1 MFFVVIQSA
10 VESFSIFIIAEKRIK
25 KTDAL
30 GWPSDELNATGL
42 EKNGVSLNKTLV
54 SYGKDYIKKLISI
67 LLPTMRTT
75 CLSCIEQTSLRQTLG
90 LFLTATSLCIRES

>member
-54 SYGKDYIKKLISI
+54 SYGKDYIKKK
-67 LLPTMRTT
+67 LLT
-75 CLSCIEQTSLRQTLG
+75 CLLS
-90 LFLTATSLCIRES
+90 ATRFCK